1 MKASNSQLVHH
12 TEGSYGGSF
21 LDHLVEQCKALIQS
35 ADNASARRVASNR
48 YLLTLNS
55 ALVAL
60 YGFQSASFGQSYW
73 LLLVPITGIVVSLL
87 SYQVVKSYQGL
98 NAIKFKVIQE
108 IEAYLPA
115 SPFAY
120 EWRIAEHGKGV
131 SYNPVTRIE
140 RWIPIA
146 FLILHL
152 FLSAAVLINAGLPE
166 WIQEMC
172 RVKN

>member
-1 MKASNSQLVHH
+1 MKASNFKLVHH
-12 TEGSYGGSF
+12 TEDSYRGAF
-21 LDHLVEQCKALIQS
+21 LDHLVEQYKVLIQS

-73 LLLVPITGIVVSLL
+73 LLLIPIMGIFVSLL
-87 SYQVVKSYQGL
+87 SYRVVKSFQSL
-98 NAIKFKVIQE
+98 NALKFE
-108 IEAYLPA
+108 IIHEMEAYLPA

-120 EWRIAEHGKGV
+120 EWSIAKREEGV
-131 SYNPVTRIE
+131 SYNPVTHIE

-146 FLILHL
+146 FLVLHL
-152 FLSAAVLINAGLPE
+152 FLSAVVLINTGLPE
-166 WIQEMC
+166 WIQ
-172 RVKN
+172 